1 MNKEFANNKI
11 QIIQNFESNTA
22 LLSGNS
28 MGIYF
33 KFDSESNLK
42 IYFKPL
48 NEVFKPDVFANNGVL
63 LNFERELIDED
74 DVEYALDVFSLFNK
88 YPQFELTERL
98 KVEQIKKV
106 FQLLKDEFYSSEM
119 SYIMLKTLL
128 KVLLLHLIRYQNQ
141 SFLEQ
146 DLNQKRV
153 FQFLELMETHFLEHT
168 NADFY
173 ADEIGISMKRLN
185 QILKEKLNLTA
196 KQIIQQRQIT
206 EAKRSLVRSEITTKE
221 LAFKLGFDSISSFS
235 RFFKK
240 HIGVSPSVFR
250 QQQFMISLIL
260 ALILCLKNSSGLLRS
275 YLNYLVARI
284 EKKGSLLL
292 DK

>member
-1 MNKEFANNKI
+1 MNKEFANKKI
-11 QIIQNFESNTA
+11 QIIQNFESNTE

-250 QQQFMISLIL
+250 QQH
-260 ALILCLKNSSGLLRS
+260 
-275 YLNYLVARI
+275 
-284 EKKGSLLL
+284 
-292 DK
+292 

>member
-1 MNKEFANNKI
+1 MNKELVNKKI
-11 QIIQNFESNTA
+11 QIIQNFDCNSK

-33 KFDSESNLK
+33 KFHSEKNLT

-48 NEVFKPDVFANNGVL
+48 NEVFNADVFTHQGIL

-88 YPQFELTERL
+88 YPKFELTERL
-98 KVEQIKKV
+98 KVAQVQNV
-106 FQLLKDEFYSSEM
+106 FQLLKDEFYSNEL

-128 KVLLLHLIRYQNQ
+128 KVLLLHLIRFQNH

-146 DLNQKRV
+146 DLSQKRV
-153 FQFLELMETHFLEHT
+153 FQFLELMEIHFLEHT
-168 NADFY
+168 NASFY

-206 EAKRSLVRSEITTKE
+206 EAKRILVRSDITTKE

-240 HIGVSPSVFR
+240 HVGDSPSAFR
-250 QQQFMISLIL
+250 I
-260 ALILCLKNSSGLLRS
+260 NH
-275 YLNYLVARI
+275 
-284 EKKGSLLL
+284 
-292 DK
+292 